1 MATSLLIAPAFFKQI
16 SEEQVLTWRQETYSK
31 ICNNMLYSKNDIL
44 ALKKSPIMS
53 FEKIK
58 ESIKNRLIMYQS
70 TGKLI
75 YSESVFIMIDS
86 CIISKYPLTKVLSK
100 IKNTCNLN
108 NKNMILIVSQI
119 HMTEN
124 YYKCVNKEKYPCVNF
139 NCLNYNLDLLE
150 GKIEFKIKN
159 ILILETNIVF
169 DNKILFQEEKK
180 FLQLN
185 KTWEFKDRNEINDN
199 AQLELLIHMNKM
211 FSKECYFVSR
221 DNKLLQKVESASRE
235 ISGLSAYHFF

>member
-31 ICNNMLYSKNDIL
+31 IFNNMLYSKNDIL

-58 ESIKNRLIMYQS
+58 ESIKNRLIMCQS

-124 YYKCVNKEKYPCVNF
+124 YYKCANKEKYPCVNF

-150 GKIEFKIKN
+150 GKIEFKMKN

-235 ISGLSAYHFF
+235 ISRLSAYHFF